1 MRLIVFFF
9 VFSGTV
15 LGQLNEP
22 IKELNGDAESK
33 KETSVS
39 EERSPLDKPEVRSKL
54 MRMLTSSSEKTR
66 LAGFKAV
73 HHQFESGK
81 LKVNDRRSYR
91 VIVDKAS
98 SQHLENLKSHL
109 SDIVNP
115 SALSRN
121 SGSRIFKT
129 FNRHYTQWY
138 IAALNSREMVQND
151 WRRVQQRGSFEG
163 MQKETSEC
171 FKYFISLY
179 SSWKNL
185 KESRDYVILYEHYN
199 AVNQCREQVSW
210 CDGGKKFEPIPL
222 NRMISVF
229 AISDY
234 FKKTLDRVDSFDK
247 QLENHKST
255 KSFNYNQEWAS
266 QDIKKMI
273 DIINNNRLRMGLEC
287 FMLDKLLSN
296 VSYKHSQDMVKRE
309 FFSHIGSDGKNH
321 EQRAG
326 DVNWYGGT
334 FGEVLFSGSKD
345 SKTVHDS
352 WWNSEDNRPKIY
364 QEHLNRIGIG
374 IFDKTWTGVVGSTYE
389 SRSNHYI
396 KE

>member
-81 LKVNDRRSYR
+81 LKVNDMRSYR

-129 FNRHYTQWY
+129 FNRHY
-138 IAALNSREMVQND
+138 S
-151 WRRVQQRGSFEG
+151 
-163 MQKETSEC
+163 
-171 FKYFISLY
+171 
-179 SSWKNL
+179 
-185 KESRDYVILYEHYN
+185 
-199 AVNQCREQVSW
+199 
-210 CDGGKKFEPIPL
+210 
-222 NRMISVF
+222 
-229 AISDY
+229 
-234 FKKTLDRVDSFDK
+234 
-247 QLENHKST
+247 
-255 KSFNYNQEWAS
+255 
-266 QDIKKMI
+266 
-273 DIINNNRLRMGLEC
+273 
-287 FMLDKLLSN
+287 
-296 VSYKHSQDMVKRE
+296 
-309 FFSHIGSDGKNH
+309 
-321 EQRAG
+321 
-326 DVNWYGGT
+326 
-334 FGEVLFSGSKD
+334 
-345 SKTVHDS
+345 
-352 WWNSEDNRPKIY
+352 
-364 QEHLNRIGIG
+364 
-374 IFDKTWTGVVGSTYE
+374 
-389 SRSNHYI
+389 
-396 KE
+396 